1 MTDDKII
8 ELQSGFLNKRQHHT
22 TRLEFAEV
30 G

>member
-22 TRLEFAEV
+22 ILSELAGV